1 MRRITLLTGLLSFI
15 LMACSS
21 SSATSLPATIPPTST
36 NVPVVPTVTSIP
48 FTPTPV
54 AVTLRV
60 INELINCRF
69 GPGMVYQLV
78 NEFPL
83 GQTLRA
89 VGRNESFT
97 WWYVQD
103 PGNPG
108 GFCWV
113 SAEVTQPQSPTSD
126 MQIAQPPFVT
136 ITNVDLRV
144 EPTRIVVG
152 CNQFPQTV
160 FFEAQITANGPT
172 LLKWKWEI
180 STGVSSN
187 EGALVYEESGTQI
200 INEYYQINAP
210 GDYWVKLVIIAP
222 NEVTSQVTFPV
233 TCTP

>member
-1 MRRITLLTGLLSFI
+1 MIRIVLLTGLISI
-15 LMACSS
+15 TLMACSRS
-21 SSATSLPATIPPTST
+21 TAPALPAVVIPTSVSAPVTPTNTPVPPTPA
-36 NVPVVPTVTSIP
+36 PVN
-48 FTPTPV
+48 
-54 AVTLRV
+54 VTLRV

-69 GPGMVYQLV
+69 GPGTVYQLV

-89 VGRNESFT
+89 VGRNEAFT

-113 SAEVTQPQSPTSD
+113 SAEVTQPQSPTSE
-126 MQIAQPPFVT
+126 MQVAPPPFVT
-136 ITNVDLRV
+136 ITKVNLRV
-144 EPTRIVVG
+144 EPNRIVVN

-160 FFEAQITANGPT
+160 FFEAQVTANGPT

-210 GDYWVKLVIIAP
+210 GDYWVKLVILAP
-222 NEVTSQVTFPV
+222 NEEVSQVAFPV
-233 TCTP
+233 TCNP